1 MRVKRGLLLW
11 LSALLLLG
19 CTQQAP
25 PATPQT
31 GPNGGPTPLPPV
43 RADNRII
50 ADGRVVPVRRADL
63 SFPAGG
69 IVGEVLVSE
78 GDEVE
83 AGQLLVRLND
93 ARQRAAIA
101 IAEADVRRAKARLA
115 EVQAGSREQEI
126 AAAQATLDA
135 AQARLDSL
143 STEPRPEE
151 VSAAQAELAAARA
164 ALEQA
169 LSGPSKERIAAAA
182 AELAN
187 AQAAR
192 SLAQA
197 AYDKVASAPDIGSR
211 PESLNLERATND
223 YLAAKARYDELNTGA
238 NPAEVASAQAQ
249 VQRAQANLDQVR
261 APARP
266 ADVAAAEAEVRRAQA
281 QLDLLLAGAQ
291 PEQIEAA
298 DADVAAAEAALAQ
311 ANVGLAETEL
321 RAPFSGVVAG
331 VEVVV
336 GQQALPGALA
346 VRLGDFSSWLVET
359 RDLTELNIVGVQPG
373 DRAVLTFDAI
383 PGLTVS
389 GQVLRIRSI
398 GENTQGDITYTVVVS
413 PDRSDDRLKWNMTAK
428 VTVEPGSAPP

>member
-1 MRVKRGLLLW
+1 MAG
-11 LSALLLLG
+11 S
-19 CTQQAP
+19 
-25 PATPQT
+25 
-31 GPNGGPTPLPPV
+31 
-43 RADNRII
+43 
-50 ADGRVVPVRRADL
+50 PVRRADL

-151 VSAAQAELAAARA
+151 VSAAQAELAARA